1 MLFFK
6 RKQHQAKLEMS
17 TTQPIHKAE
26 GYLQGQLLVST
37 PLITST
43 CFHKSVIYLFAHNDE
58 GAMGAIINQPL
69 EMVHYSTLL
78 EGDELPEDEFK
89 EEISV
94 YNGGPVDR
102 SRGFVVHTNDYNDE
116 GTIFQG
122 DSVSV
127 SANTEILRD
136 MITNRGPR
144 KSLLTVGYAGWAPGQ
159 LEQEIEENSWIT
171 VPASEELIFDIDD
184 DMKWSTASQS
194 LGIDMNFFSTV
205 VGHA

>member
-6 RKQHQAKLEMS
+6 RKQRQDKLELS
-17 TTQPIHKAE
+17 TTQPIHRAE

-43 CFHKSVIYLFAHNDE
+43 CFHKSVIYLFAHNHE

-78 EGDELPEDEFK
+78 EGDELPENDVK

-94 YNGGPVDR
+94 HNGGPVDR

-116 GTIFQG
+116 GTIFKG

-127 SANTEILRD
+127 SANTDILRD
-136 MITNRGPR
+136 MITHRGPR
-144 KSLLTVGYAGWAPGQ
+144 KALLTVGYAGWAAGQ

-184 DMKWSTASQS
+184 DMKWSMASQS

>member
-184 DMKWSTASQS
+184 DMKWSMASQS